1 MEYRSNLHPEG
12 GDDVHLPE
20 FEALLFHACHCGSG
34 APRGSADRGAS
45 HVGASRLAARGSADH
60 LRLRCGRA
68 RADGPIDAPR
78 RKGRLHQQTRRC
90 REPYILPSTQGQ
102 ADRREFLTSLP
113 APLTRWG
120 SGRLSPPR
128 PANRTCGFLAYGS
141 PVGSF
146 RIGSVSLH
154 VTPYET
160 SGLTCAKRTWVW
172 TAQASLDVV
181 TDADTMGSVQSP
193 ASACDQLVASGFCAR
208 LALRHSSALFV
219 PCSALC
225 TSAFLPTFPPRGFA
239 RRASRGS
246 SPQQDYAGSDSCRPL
261 ARSTGLSAYS
271 APPAKHPDPNHVM
284 SPECRFA
291 SHFSASSPTLSGLR
305 LRQRSQARQL
315 TPPKRV
321 RHPTGCSFASSCFP
335 PRLAATQLLSTSCAV
350 TPHGRDS
357 HPADEASS
365 RTHDRRPRAGP
376 FFPPGAASG
385 QPAIP
390 PVLSPCRCNGSEM
403 RAGRRPVV
411 RQRAGW
417 KPAV

>member
-1 MEYRSNLHPEG
+1 M
-12 GDDVHLPE
+12 
-20 FEALLFHACHCGSG
+20 
-34 APRGSADRGAS
+34 DRPG
-45 HVGASRLAARGSADH
+45 
-60 LRLRCGRA
+60 C
-68 RADGPIDAPR
+68 
-78 RKGRLHQQTRRC
+78 
-90 REPYILPSTQGQ
+90 
-102 ADRREFLTSLP
+102 
-113 APLTRWG
+113 
-120 SGRLSPPR
+120 
-128 PANRTCGFLAYGS
+128 
-141 PVGSF
+141 
-146 RIGSVSLH
+146 
-154 VTPYET
+154 
-160 SGLTCAKRTWVW
+160 
-172 TAQASLDVV
+172 LDVV

-335 PRLAATQLLSTSCAV
+335 PRLAATQLLSTSMRCDTAWQ
-350 TPHGRDS
+350 G
-357 HPADEASS
+357 
-365 RTHDRRPRAGP
+365 
-376 FFPPGAASG
+376 
-385 QPAIP
+385 
-390 PVLSPCRCNGSEM
+390 LSPR
-403 RAGRRPVV
+403 
-411 RQRAGW
+411 
-417 KPAV
+417 

>member
-1 MEYRSNLHPEG
+1 
-12 GDDVHLPE
+12 
-20 FEALLFHACHCGSG
+20 
-34 APRGSADRGAS
+34 
-45 HVGASRLAARGSADH
+45 
-60 LRLRCGRA
+60 
-68 RADGPIDAPR
+68 
-78 RKGRLHQQTRRC
+78 
-90 REPYILPSTQGQ
+90 
-102 ADRREFLTSLP
+102 
-113 APLTRWG
+113 
-120 SGRLSPPR
+120 
-128 PANRTCGFLAYGS
+128 
-141 PVGSF
+141 
-146 RIGSVSLH
+146 
-154 VTPYET
+154 
-160 SGLTCAKRTWVW
+160 
-172 TAQASLDVV
+172 
-181 TDADTMGSVQSP
+181 MGSVQSP

-239 RRASRGS
+239 SRASRGS

-365 RTHDRRPRAGP
+365 RTPAG
-376 FFPPGAASG
+376 F
-385 QPAIP
+385 QPATTLSAPGYGP
-390 PVLSPCRCNGSEM
+390 PRLSWRRYRRRHHVLCSTPGFCLRPAKCRA
-403 RAGRRPVV
+403 RHKQRRRVP
-411 RQRAGW
+411 QG
-417 KPAV
+417 

>member
-1 MEYRSNLHPEG
+1 M
-12 GDDVHLPE
+12 
-20 FEALLFHACHCGSG
+20 
-34 APRGSADRGAS
+34 DRPG
-45 HVGASRLAARGSADH
+45 
-60 LRLRCGRA
+60 C
-68 RADGPIDAPR
+68 
-78 RKGRLHQQTRRC
+78 
-90 REPYILPSTQGQ
+90 
-102 ADRREFLTSLP
+102 
-113 APLTRWG
+113 
-120 SGRLSPPR
+120 
-128 PANRTCGFLAYGS
+128 
-141 PVGSF
+141 
-146 RIGSVSLH
+146 
-154 VTPYET
+154 
-160 SGLTCAKRTWVW
+160 
-172 TAQASLDVV
+172 LDVV

-193 ASACDQLVASGFCAR
+193 ALACDQLVASGFCAR

-239 RRASRGS
+239 SRASRGS

-365 RTHDRRPRAGP
+365 RTHDRDRLGRNPLLPEDTATSLVKGDRDGRAP
-376 FFPPGAASG
+376 SPSPHA
-385 QPAIP
+385 PC
-390 PVLSPCRCNGSEM
+390 LSPDRPCRAA
-403 RAGRRPVV
+403 R
-411 RQRAGW
+411 
-417 KPAV
+417 

>member
-1 MEYRSNLHPEG
+1 
-12 GDDVHLPE
+12 
-20 FEALLFHACHCGSG
+20 
-34 APRGSADRGAS
+34 
-45 HVGASRLAARGSADH
+45 
-60 LRLRCGRA
+60 
-68 RADGPIDAPR
+68 
-78 RKGRLHQQTRRC
+78 
-90 REPYILPSTQGQ
+90 
-102 ADRREFLTSLP
+102 
-113 APLTRWG
+113 
-120 SGRLSPPR
+120 
-128 PANRTCGFLAYGS
+128 
-141 PVGSF
+141 
-146 RIGSVSLH
+146 
-154 VTPYET
+154 
-160 SGLTCAKRTWVW
+160 
-172 TAQASLDVV
+172 
-181 TDADTMGSVQSP
+181 MGSVQSP
-193 ASACDQLVASGFCAR
+193 ALACDQLVASGFCAR

-225 TSAFLPTFPPRGFA
+225 TSAFLPTFPPGGFA

-365 RTHDRRPRAGP
+365 RTHDRQPPAGSSFRRHINSCGRSWGWLGAGVPSWSLDRQQAARPAQPVSRQVRGRYSQMRI
-376 FFPPGAASG
+376 GADMPLTGS
-385 QPAIP
+385 
-390 PVLSPCRCNGSEM
+390 SPISRM
-403 RAGRRPVV
+403 RARLASACTTAAEITQGTP
-411 RQRAGW
+411 
-417 KPAV
+417 